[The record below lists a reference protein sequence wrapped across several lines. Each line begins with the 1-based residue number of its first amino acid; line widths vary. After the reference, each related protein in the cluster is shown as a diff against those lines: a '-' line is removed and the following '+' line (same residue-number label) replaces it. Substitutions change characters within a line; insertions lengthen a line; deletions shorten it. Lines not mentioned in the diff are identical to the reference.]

1 MSDAERAD
9 LLNLLREMAVA
20 HQGNNRRRSDRV
32 DYRSHEVGLEINHPG
47 GGVGRFLVYPREI
60 SAGGISLIHGGFVH
74 PHSRCKVQLTTTNG
88 KKRLVTGRVAWCNHL
103 RGPHHIMGVQ
113 FDIPL
118 DLKLFLDRKDWPASL
133 VAAMVSDSAQ
143 LAGRVLCIDD
153 QVMEHDLLSFHLRNS
168 SLELHR
174 ALSGQ
179 EALDALKAHSFDL
192 IICDLNLGAVSGES
206 LIGDVRRAG
215 FLGPII
221 ALTSESTPERLEA
234 AKAAGAA
241 EIMSKPYD
249 PVMLLNVIAE
259 CLKAVRSSEDNEPV
273 YSDLSDQQGTARLIG
288 TYLDRVKQTVR
299 EMVLALEKDD
309 LKAVKR
315 ACQTLQAT
323 GAGYG
328 FGSLTE
334 AAGHAVAALE
344 AASSIAQ
351 CKDELDRLQS
361 LVRRLRV
368 RTSPPSPAPPAM
380 TAASASTAGAP
391 PTPAADS
398 SRPKAAAPTSQPAP
412 PGATPK
418 PPRG

>member
-1 MSDAERAD
+1 MSDAERTD
-9 LLNLLREMAVA
+9 LLNLLREMSVA
-20 HQGNNRRRSDRV
+20 HQGNNRRHSDRV
-32 DYRSHEVGLEINHPG
+32 DYRSHEVGLEIVHPG

-103 RGPHHIMGVQ
+103 RGPHHIMGIQ

-133 VAAMVSDSAQ
+133 VAAMVNDSAQ

-153 QVMEHDLLSFHLRNS
+153 QVMEHDLLSFHLRKT

-221 ALTSESTPERLEA
+221 ALTSESTLARLEA

-249 PVMLLNVIAE
+249 PVMLLNVITE
-259 CLKAVRSSEDNEPV
+259 CLKTVRASGDNEPV
-273 YSDLSDQQGTARLIG
+273 YSELSDQQDMAGLIS
-288 TYLDRVKQTVR
+288 TYLDRVKQTVK
-299 EMVLALEKDD
+299 EMTLALEKDD

-315 ACQTLQAT
+315 ACQALHAT
-323 GAGYG
+323 GTGYG
-328 FGSLTE
+328 FGSLTD
-334 AAGHAVAALE
+334 AAGRAVAALE
-344 AASSIAQ
+344 AASSITQ
-351 CKDELDRLQS
+351 CKDELDHLQS

-368 RTSPPSPAPPAM
+368 RTSPPSPAPP
-380 TAASASTAGAP
+380 TATPTSASTAAAP
-391 PTPAADS
+391 SPAGGSPGSKAATPTP
-398 SRPKAAAPTSQPAP
+398 QPAP
-412 PGATPK
+412 PSAAPS
-418 PPRG
+418 PPRS